1 MVYLYVAFGGA
12 IGSMLRYSLGGAI
25 QRAAHAGFPYG
36 TLAVNILGCFLIGV
50 LIRLFL
56 NAEPPASLRAFL
68 IVGFCGGFTTFS
80 SFTSETVGLAQAGSY
95 MRAGVYVLASVA
107 LCLAATGGGM
117 AAVRATGYGMHAG

>member
-1 MVYLYVAFGGA
+1 MVYLYVAVGGA
-12 IGSMLRYSLGGAI
+12 IGSTLRYLLGGAI

-36 TLAVNILGCFLIGV
+36 TLVVNVLGCFLIGV

-80 SFTSETVGLAQAGSY
+80 SFTSETIGLAQAGSY
-95 MRAGVYVLASVA
+95 LRAGAYVLASVI
-107 LCLAATGGGM
+107 LCLAATGVGM
-117 AAVRATGYGMHAG
+117 TAVRATGYGLNAR